1 MGPIG
6 RRAFLRA
13 GAGFGVAL
21 TAGPLD
27 VLGWLAPARADAATA
42 TEPSARWA
50 PDNGGYGPL
59 KPAGPVLDLPA
70 GFRYVRFGDEG
81 SPMDDGS
88 PTPPAHDGMATFT
101 DGPGRIRLVRNHE
114 LTDKGEAFARP
125 AYDPKATGGTTTSV
139 FDTRAGRLLSS
150 FPSLAGTYCNC
161 AGGRT
166 PWRTWLSCEEGTPGS
181 KSGFDRM
188 HGYVF
193 EVPADGNGPAE
204 PVPLKAMGRFV
215 HEAVAVDPAT
225 GIVYLTEDRPTAG
238 FYRFVPT
245 TPGVLRDGGRLQML
259 AVDGRPGYDTRAGQG
274 PGETFAVHWVDIE
287 DPDPHDA
294 GWNPLSVFQQ
304 GFGQGGAIFGRLEGC
319 CFDQGRVLLN
329 ATAGGDA
336 GCGQVWE
343 YAPLPDGPGRLRLVF
358 ESPAAQF
365 LRQPDNVVVSPRGG
379 VLLCEDQ
386 AGQDRLIGLDAEGRP
401 FEFARNRL
409 GRGEFA
415 GLCYGPTIG
424 HWLFVNIQRP
434 GMTLA
439 ITGPWERGPL

>member
-1 MGPIG
+1 MGAID
-6 RRAFLRA
+6 RRTFLRA
-13 GAGFGVAL
+13 GAGLGVAL

-27 VLGWLAPARADAATA
+27 VLGWLAPARAEAAT
-42 TEPSARWA
+42 TSARWA
-50 PDNGGYGPL
+50 PNNGGYGPL
-59 KPAGPVLDLPA
+59 KPAGPVLELPG
-70 GFRYVRFGDEG
+70 GFTYVRFGDEG

-101 DGPGRIRLVRNHE
+101 DGPGRIRLIRNHE
-114 LTDKGEAFARP
+114 CTDKGEAFARP

-139 FDTRAGRLLSS
+139 FDTRAGRLVSS
-150 FPSLAGTYCNC
+150 FPSLAGTFCNC
-161 AGGRT
+161 AGGLT
-166 PWRTWLSCEEGTPGS
+166 PWRTWLSCEEGTPGPRT
-181 KSGFDRM
+181 GFDRM

-193 EVPADGNGPAE
+193 EVPVDRDGPAE

-215 HEAVAVDPAT
+215 HEAVAVDPAS

-259 AVDGRPGYDTRAGQG
+259 AVDGRPGHDTRRGQA
-274 PGETFAVHWVDIE
+274 PDVVFPALWVDID
-287 DPDPHDA
+287 DPDPPDA

-304 GFGQGGAIFGRLEGC
+304 GFRQGGAVFGRLEGC
-319 CFDQGRVLLN
+319 CFDRGRVLLT

-343 YAPLPDGPGRLRLVF
+343 YRGQPDGRGGRLRLVF
-358 ESPAAQF
+358 ESPAAEF
-365 LRQPDNVVVSPRGG
+365 LRQPDNVTVSPRGG
-379 VLLCEDQ
+379 VLLCEDHDG
-386 AGQDRLIGLDAEGRP
+386 ADRLMGVDPEGRI

-409 GRGEFA
+409 SGGEFA
-415 GLCYGPTIG
+415 GLCFGPTIG
-424 HWLFVNIQRP
+424 QWLFVNIQRP

-439 ITGPWERGPL
+439 ITGPWQRGCL